1 LYANNYLL
9 LKGGTTMGKSITETA
24 KPSSTTYEALEEM
37 VRSKVQEYVQEILEE
52 EIEIFL
58 GRKKSERIK
67 AVDVPPG
74 YRNGYG
80 KTKQFTVMNGTINIR
95 RPRIRGT
102 EEKFESKIIPFFK
115 RRSKEVG
122 QLLPE
127 LYLHGLAQ
135 GDFEMALRGLLG
147 EGAPLSASSIGRL
160 KAKWQIDYEEWKRQD
175 ISSLEVVYQWADAW
189 RRTRRRFW

>member
-1 LYANNYLL
+1 
-9 LKGGTTMGKSITETA
+9 
-24 KPSSTTYEALEEM
+24 M

-122 QLLPE
+122 NCCRSYTCMVWRKE
-127 LYLHGLAQ
+127 I
-135 GDFEMALRGLLG
+135 LRWRC
-147 EGAPLSASSIGRL
+147 EGCWERERRCPLRP
-160 KAKWQIDYEEWKRQD
+160 
-175 ISSLEVVYQWADAW
+175 
-189 RRTRRRFW
+189 